1 MLRQSMRGR
10 PFEVTDGRFV
20 LSANISCFFFVFCF
34 FNEVIV
40 SAARRAL
47 GRRQDE
53 EETSRSLYSVKLFHS
68 YKLLKPQEII
78 SLKPTE

>member
-1 MLRQSMRGR
+1 MLRQSVRGR

-20 LSANISCFFFVFCF
+20 LSANISCCVF

-40 SAARRAL
+40 SAARCAP
-47 GRRQDE
+47 GPRQDE

-68 YKLLKPQEII
+68 STLPQPQEII